1 MHVAVQS
8 VDVGAIQTVVMVAA
22 DKDFVAVWQIT
33 KPVKEIN
40 GFPLGPDHTEVTGM
54 YHHIGLGQIPEPP
67 VVVVSV
73 GKV

>member
-40 GFPLGPDHTEVTGM
+40 GIPL
-54 YHHIGLGQIPEPP
+54 
-67 VVVVSV
+67 VVLS
-73 GKV
+73 